1 MIQNVFHVTKRA
13 PARKGITKKTLPA
26 NSQWKMSLGSLQR
39 FSFRTSTPAISN
51 SAGLCAICHKI
62 SSGHSR
68 RPLLKIF
75 TRCST
80 ISSRHPGYSE
90 YPEGECLPW
99 QDSTLQ
105 EFPCEKNLSNTS
117 LNYCTSSEQ
126 NCHGTNRV
134 HAGHWSQWLTA
145 AGSALMFP
153 LQRKP
158 LKTRHT
164 WHTGHPRHGQHGQH
178 GRLGRLDCELVHG
191 A

>member
-164 WHTGHPRHGQHGQH
+164 
-178 GRLGRLDCELVHG
+178 
-191 A
+191 